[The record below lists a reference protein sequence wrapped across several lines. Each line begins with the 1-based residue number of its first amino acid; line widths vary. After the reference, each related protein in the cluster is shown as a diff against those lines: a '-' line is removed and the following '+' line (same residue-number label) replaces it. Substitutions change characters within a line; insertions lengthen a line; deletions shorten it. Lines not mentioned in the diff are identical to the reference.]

1 METDL
6 IARLI
11 DLAPVI
17 VVLLLYIQRLEAR
30 HAALFERYTTLTTR
44 YIRDIRAWAKLPA
57 DEFADDLDAPL
68 KTVDFGGS
76 G

>member
-6 IARLI
+6 VVRLI

-30 HAALFERYTTLTTR
+30 HEKLLDAYTTLHAR
-44 YIRDIRAWAKLPA
+44 YIRDIRAWARLPA
-57 DEFADDLDAPL
+57 DAFADDLNDADL
-68 KTVDFGGS
+68 RDVEIR
-76 G
+76 